1 MRNGIVFLIVIM
13 LSGCLQASVGQS
25 MDCGGG
31 ETTDNQWWGDSFQW
45 NSAPMS
51 YGNTT
56 NWTLNNTSDG
66 MLHLNIDVVAYFS
79 EAVGPLGQGY
89 LNISVLQNETLWEN
103 QTSENGEWNV
113 SIPVNTSQEVW
124 IEIRASGKDTHPE
137 NDYGDYFVVVF
148 NGITMTPEWCE

>member
-31 ETTDNQWWGDSFQW
+31 ERTDNQWWGDSFQW

-79 EAVGPLGQGY
+79 EAVGPLEYQC
-89 LNISVLQNETLWEN
+89 S
-103 QTSENGEWNV
+103 SERNPMGESNFRKRRMECKH
-113 SIPVNTSQEVW
+113 S
-124 IEIRASGKDTHPE
+124 
-137 NDYGDYFVVVF
+137 
-148 NGITMTPEWCE
+148 C